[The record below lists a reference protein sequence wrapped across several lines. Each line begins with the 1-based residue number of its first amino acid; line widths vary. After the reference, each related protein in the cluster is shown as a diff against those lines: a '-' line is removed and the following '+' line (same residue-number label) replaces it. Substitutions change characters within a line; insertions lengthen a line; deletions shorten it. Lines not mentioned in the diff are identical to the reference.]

1 MLTIPFL
8 ALTAYIYDVYTLLMS
23 EDESAGLLSSVLFIF
38 YFLQYSPTINSK
50 LALTVYHFLIWMM
63 VTVGDILYIPY
74 YLRQNNRIQQIR
86 YVGYIFLDF
95 IFILVLWSCKMI
107 AVCKVH
113 DKCYWF
119 CTKIF
124 QHLQLN
130 SNVRLHIKVHQK
142 QFFSFVSRLETILA
156 SVTTEW
162 LYYVTLKTIYLEVSG
177 ILEFLATCCCCLF
190 IIMQFF
196 PSHFH
201 AKYRQI

>member
-1 MLTIPFL
+1 
-8 ALTAYIYDVYTLLMS
+8 
-23 EDESAGLLSSVLFIF
+23 
-38 YFLQYSPTINSK
+38 
-50 LALTVYHFLIWMM
+50 MM

-86 YVGYIFLDF
+86 YFGYIFLDF

-124 QHLQLN
+124 QHLKLN
-130 SNVRLHIKVHQK
+130 SNVTLHIKVHQK

-156 SVTTEW
+156 SVAIEW
-162 LYYVTLKTIYLEVSG
+162 LYYVTLKTIYLEVSS

-196 PSHFH
+196 STHFH